1 MTKNRL
7 YCGENIEILPTIEAE
22 SVDLIW
28 MTKKSAFLPVFAK
41 KDRITMV
48 LIRLPR

>member
-22 SVDLIW
+22 SVDLIYIDPPF
-28 MTKKSAFLPVFAK
+28 KSDQDYNVLFAELE
-41 KDRITMV
+41 R
-48 LIRLPR
+48 